1 MAPKHNRAEAGVVAF
16 IDTLGQVAQSNDRAQ
31 VREAGAI
38 APLVALLI
46 SGTGEVPGRA
56 ASVLRDLAQH
66 SANRTAILEADG
78 IAQLVRMLGVESK
91 VRRAAA
97 RRSRSYIL
105 TLTRPSQCERR

>member
-1 MAPKHNRAEAGVVAF
+1 MAPTKQNRAEAGVIAF

-46 SGTGEVPGRA
+46 SGKGEVPGRA

-66 SANRTAILEADG
+66 SANRTAILEANG
-78 IAQLVRMLGVESK
+78 IAQLVAMLGVESK
-91 VRRAAA
+91 VKWRAA
-97 RRSRSYIL
+97 RQNYDHCIL
-105 TLTRPSQCERR
+105 TVTRRL